1 MYVAANSGKKSE
13 VCVSESDIAGDE
25 MNALACVA
33 NSGCISASGA
43 GVSHTNSKRC
53 NNKHAKRP
61 RKQHSGRQD
70 YGPIDCV
77 PACCCVCDEVDDDCV
92 LVDNLFA
99 FVPAIAI
106 LPRLLVQI
114 VAA

>member
-43 GVSHTNSKRC
+43 GVSHTNSKGC
-53 NNKHAKRP
+53 NNNTCEATKKAA
-61 RKQHSGRQD
+61 QRQT
-70 YGPIDCV
+70 GLRANRLCAGLLLCV
-77 PACCCVCDEVDDDCV
+77 
-92 LVDNLFA
+92 
-99 FVPAIAI
+99 
-106 LPRLLVQI
+106 
-114 VAA
+114 